1 MRVPL
6 PGGASITYD
15 SAGNERF
22 NHKDFTGSTRMTS
35 NRVARTLGAVFCY
48 GPMGEIYCGTAANSQ
63 YEGAV
68 QDTSTGLFDYGAD
81 RYSGQQGRNI
91 QPPYVK
97 DNSPF

>member
-1 MRVPL
+1 
-6 PGGASITYD
+6 
-15 SAGNERF
+15 
-22 NHKDFTGSTRMTS
+22 
-35 NRVARTLGAVFCY
+35 
-48 GPMGEIYCGTAANSQ
+48 MGEIYCGTAANSQ